1 VSDEYSHD
9 ADATDPQSDAFE
21 NPRAQ
26 MVEEMLDFRLRTLV
40 DSFNEAIN
48 YARTSLKA
56 EYEILTD
63 AEIENEYFKMI
74 GSYSETLNIH

>member
-1 VSDEYSHD
+1 
-9 ADATDPQSDAFE
+9 
-21 NPRAQ
+21 
-26 MVEEMLDFRLRTLV
+26 MRTLV